1 MTYLIW
7 IQDNMDRM
15 NNPANLEAIYYRT
28 GMKSRVAEV
37 KRTQAAERPN
47 E

>member
-1 MTYLIW
+1 
-7 IQDNMDRM
+7 
-15 NNPANLEAIYYRT
+15 
-28 GMKSRVAEV
+28 MKSRVAEV